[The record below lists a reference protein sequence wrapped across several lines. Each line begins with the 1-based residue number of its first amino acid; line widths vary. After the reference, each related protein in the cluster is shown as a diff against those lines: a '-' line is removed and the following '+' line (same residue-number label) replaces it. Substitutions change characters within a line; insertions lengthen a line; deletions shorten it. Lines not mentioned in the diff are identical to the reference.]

1 MRPGQGVAW
10 QASRVLLKLPFLAGH
25 ATTPVPAPHE
35 RDLSV
40 SPATAEDPVPGLHR
54 PPVRRV
60 KRARDDDLPP
70 PPTYSDHVIICH
82 NPAQQHLRAASG
94 RGISG
99 SARATARHTR
109 PTLFSPVM
117 LLARRSRRAAD
128 YKAAHEGHRNCHQG
142 CQHSN
147 TDQGKDVGGNCREVA
162 LVPRNKGCEQRFHG
176 HRILLDIT

>member
-1 MRPGQGVAW
+1 MRSPRATRATFREQRPKTRFP
-10 QASRVLLKLPFLAGH
+10 ASTGRRCACRCVG
-25 ATTPVPAPHE
+25 
-35 RDLSV
+35 LSV
-40 SPATAEDPVPGLHR
+40 HG
-54 PPVRRV
+54 
-60 KRARDDDLPP
+60 RDDDLPP
-70 PPTYSDHVIICH
+70 HQRIATTRSSVTIPPSSIYG
-82 NPAQQHLRAASG
+82 QRAAG
-94 RGISG
+94 G
-99 SARATARHTR
+99 SADQHGTTR
-109 PTLFSPVM
+109 TRTTLFSPVM

>member
-1 MRPGQGVAW
+1 MTFDFHVSVTRPRPAE
-10 QASRVLLKLPFLAGH
+10 R
-25 ATTPVPAPHE
+25 PVRGGPYTINHNH
-35 RDLSV
+35 LS
-40 SPATAEDPVPGLHR
+40 PCYPHR

-60 KRARDDDLPP
+60 KRLHATTTSPP
-70 PPTYSDHVIICH
+70 PPTHSHHVIICH

-117 LLARRSRRAAD
+117 LLARHSRRAAD